1 MKCET
6 SDRKDPREDN
16 DEEEQ
21 QNLISMFKRIHKFQT
36 NTEIE
41 IRVYQGAVSYGNQWI
56 PFHQALSTIRSTST
70 IRIVSLDCRE
80 VNDNKL
86 SEMDM
91 INWLHQGD
99 IHFIISHIHQGII
112 NVNMNKLYTSIM
124 KLHDHPGFPAGNNLQ
139 CPVFT
144 QDKYKYLSVLM
155 SKGLCNAT
163 LKVDFLPTMD
173 YAALKLELQSYV
185 IISYR
190 HYCYCVYITLSHFY
204 VDSLKKTMKDVAG

>member
-70 IRIVSLDCRE
+70 IRIVSLDCRD

-86 SEMDM
+86 SECL
-91 INWLHQGD
+91 I
-99 IHFIISHIHQGII
+99 FF
-112 NVNMNKLYTSIM
+112 SI
-124 KLHDHPGFPAGNNLQ
+124 
-139 CPVFT
+139 
-144 QDKYKYLSVLM
+144 
-155 SKGLCNAT
+155 
-163 LKVDFLPTMD
+163 
-173 YAALKLELQSYV
+173 
-185 IISYR
+185 
-190 HYCYCVYITLSHFY
+190 
-204 VDSLKKTMKDVAG
+204 